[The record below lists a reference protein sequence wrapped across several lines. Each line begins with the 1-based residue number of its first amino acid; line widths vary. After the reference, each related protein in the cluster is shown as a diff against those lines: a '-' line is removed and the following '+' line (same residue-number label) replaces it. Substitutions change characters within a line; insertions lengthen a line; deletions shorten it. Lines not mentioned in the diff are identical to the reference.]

1 MEPIS
6 SQSLRRFATEFADF
20 QHDYAIIGGAACHLW
35 FASRNGDFRRTQ
47 DVDLVLLLRSES
59 QRFLQAFVDFLHRN
73 DYQAESVE
81 LEYGTKKAHLYRFN
95 NSTHPDLP
103 AQIELLGPDDDSLQ
117 HALGQRCIPVKAD
130 GEYSGLS
137 CMILNDAYYRL
148 LQEWHRDVDG
158 ISVAD
163 ENVLA
168 VYKMKAYLNIM
179 EARAAGVTH
188 GSDGSK
194 ENANKHRNDV
204 IRLLL
209 EGDVQGV
216 PVSAEIH
223 ADIQRFAAVLKSDTA
238 VRTSLLTSFRTLHP
252 ALGVTSDTLDTLSAQ
267 LPTLFPPAEQS

>member
-1 MEPIS
+1 MEKIS
-6 SQSLRRFATEFADF
+6 TQSLQRFAMEFADF

-35 FASRNGDFRRTQ
+35 FASRNSDFRRTQ
-47 DVDLVLLLRSES
+47 DVDMVLLIRSES
-59 QRFLQAFVDFLHRN
+59 QRFLQAFVDFLHKN

-81 LEYGTKKAHLYRFN
+81 LKDGTNKAHLYRFN
-95 NSTHPDLP
+95 NSTHHDLP

-117 HALGQRCIPVKAD
+117 HALGQRCIPVKAG
-130 GEYSGLS
+130 GEYTGLS
-137 CMILNDAYYRL
+137 CMILDEAYYRL
-148 LQEWHRDVDG
+148 LQEGHRDVDG

-179 EARAAGVTH
+179 DARAAGTAH
-188 GSDGSK
+188 GSDGSEK
-194 ENANKHRNDV
+194 NANKHRNDV

-216 PVSAEIH
+216 PVSSEIH

-238 VRTSLLTSFRTLHP
+238 VRSSLQASFRAQYP
-252 ALGVTSDTLDTLSAQ
+252 ALGVTADILDTLAAQ
-267 LPTLFPPAEQS
+267 LLTLFPLAE